1 MFDGLEVV
9 PMESVQSGRIIG
21 MLQTIRKFI
30 IDNYLFGEEDKLGNE
45 DSFMETGI
53 IDSTGILELVRFLE
67 STYGIK
73 IADEELLPD
82 NLDSV
87 NKIVASSM
95 QSNLGQHKQTEESR
109 SSLRGGPP
117 YEDAAGCCVRSI
129 APRPRSRNRA
139 HHQLDP

>member
-1 MFDGLEVV
+1 MFDGREVV

-87 NKIVASSM
+87 NKIVAFIYAK
-95 QSNLGQHKQTEESR
+95 QSGSTQTDGRISFKSEGR
-109 SSLRGGPP
+109 SP
-117 YEDAAGCCVRSI
+117 I
-129 APRPRSRNRA
+129 
-139 HHQLDP
+139 